1 MELTTLHIAFII
13 ITFIILVALLLKKEI
28 VIPCIVGILVIGFIY
43 SLSIVNPDTKQHLS
57 IGESLI
63 KSVQTLNNSIVNSFI
78 ELLGIIVV
86 IALVVSMSKAMIS
99 LGADEVM
106 MHPIRKII
114 KNNKAAFW
122 IIGFTM
128 LIVSWLIWP
137 SPAVALIGALLLP
150 VAGEVGL
157 PVIWA
162 AVSMNIF
169 GHGIGLSSDFVIQ
182 GAPSIT
188 AKAAGLDPNA
198 VMRASIPLW
207 ITMSVVTAGVAF
219 FMMLREMMANKATQS
234 ETKKELVLKEIKKP
248 VLARWIAFIMPLCFI
263 ADIAVMIHYKING
276 GDATALVA
284 GTALILTCVITILDK
299 GLGQALETST
309 DHIKEG
315 FKFAM
320 KIFAP
325 VIVIAAFF
333 FLGSEG
339 FAQKVLGP
347 DATGL
352 LNDIGLWLSAHVPL
366 SKLTMILTTSSVGFI
381 TGLDGSG
388 FSGLPLVGSI
398 AQTFSS
404 VGHVNVA
411 SLAALGQIIT
421 VWVGGG
427 TIIPWGVIPVAA
439 ICGVEATEL
448 ARKNLIPVLCGFAAT
463 IVVGLFL
470 I

>member
-1 MELTTLHIAFII
+1 MTLTSLHIAYII
-13 ITFIILVALLLKKEI
+13 ITILILVVLLFKKEI
-28 VIPCIVGILVIGFIY
+28 VIPCIAGTLIIGLIY
-43 SLSIVNPDTKQHLS
+43 SGSIVKS
-57 IGESLI
+57 IQI
-63 KSVQTLNNSIVNSFI
+63 LNNALINSFI
-78 ELLGIIVV
+78 ELLSIIVV
-86 IALVVSMSKAMIS
+86 IALVVSMSKAMIE

-106 MHPIRKII
+106 MHPVRKII
-114 KNNKAAFW
+114 KNNKTAFW
-122 IIGFTM
+122 IIGLTM

-162 AVSMNIF
+162 AVAMNIF

-188 AKAAGLDPNA
+188 AKAAGISVDEA
-198 VMRASIPLW
+198 IRASIPLW
-207 ITMSVVTAGVAF
+207 LTMSVVTAGVAF
-219 FMMLREMMANKATQS
+219 FMMLRDLKVKKANEAN
-234 ETKKELVLKEIKKP
+234 EKKEYVKREIKKP
-248 VLARWIAFIMPLCFI
+248 GLARFIAVLMPVCFI
-263 ADIAVMIHYKING
+263 GDIVVMIIFKING

-284 GTALILTCVITILDK
+284 GTAIILNCIITILDK
-299 GLGQALETST
+299 GMGEALEAVT

-315 FKFAM
+315 FKFSM

-333 FLGSEG
+333 FIGSES

-352 LNDIGLWLSAHVPL
+352 LNDIGLFISAHIPL
-366 SKLTMILTTSSVGFI
+366 SKFSIILTETAVGFI

-388 FSGLPLVGSI
+388 FSGLPLAGSI
-398 AQTFSS
+398 AQTFAASGS
-404 VGHVNVA
+404 VKVA
-411 SLAALGQIIT
+411 PLAELGQIIT

-439 ICGVEATEL
+439 ICGIDAKEL

-463 IVVGLFL
+463 IVVALFL
-470 I
+470 V

>member
-1 MELTTLHIAFII
+1 MALTSLHIAFII
-13 ITFIILVALLLKKEI
+13 ITIIILVALLFKKEI
-28 VIPCIVGILVIGFIY
+28 VVPCIAGTLIIGFIY
-43 SLSIVNPDTKQHLS
+43 SGSVVKSIQ
-57 IGESLI
+57 I
-63 KSVQTLNNSIVNSFI
+63 LNNALINSFV
-78 ELLGIIVV
+78 ELLSIIVV
-86 IALVVSMSKAMIS
+86 IALVVSMSKAMIE

-106 MHPIRKII
+106 MSPVRKII
-114 KNNKAAFW
+114 RNNKAAFW

-157 PVIWA
+157 PIIWA

-182 GAPSIT
+182 GAPSVT
-188 AKAAGLDPNA
+188 AKAAGIDVNA
-198 VMRASIPLW
+198 VIKASIPLW

-219 FMMLREMMANKATQS
+219 FMMLREMKLNKASQIVTN
-234 ETKKELVLKEIKKP
+234 KKFVAKEIKKLG
-248 VLARWIAFIMPLCFI
+248 LARFVAILMPLSFI
-263 ADIAVMIHYKING
+263 ADIAVMIKFNING

-284 GTALILTCVITILDK
+284 GTALMLTCVITIIDK
-299 GLGQALETST
+299 GFGQALETTT
-309 DHIKEG
+309 DHVKEG

-333 FLGSEG
+333 FMGSEG

-352 LNDIGLWLSAHVPL
+352 LNDIGLWISSQIPL
-366 SKLTMILTTSSVGFI
+366 SKLTMILATSSVGAI

-398 AQTFSS
+398 AQTFASAS
-404 VGHVNVA
+404 NINVA

-439 ICGVEATEL
+439 ICGVEATDL
-448 ARKNLIPVLCGFAAT
+448 ARKNLIPVLCGFTAT
-463 IVVGLFL
+463 IVVALFL
-470 I
+470 V